1 MARHSSNICYL
12 PQYLPSCISLH
23 LTKLTRTMQCC
34 GYANGGPV
42 VLGICLGAVAAQ
54 KKPPQIRHRITENR
68 EQFRVR
74 ATALGKGLSAG
85 RGSGNGRP
93 D

>member
-1 MARHSSNICYL
+1 MWRRLADAQRRRI
-12 PQYLPSCISLH
+12 P
-23 LTKLTRTMQCC
+23 
-34 GYANGGPV
+34 PV
-42 VLGICLGAVAAQ
+42 PPEKQ
-54 KKPPQIRHRITENR
+54 TPQIWRLAADNR
-68 EQFRVR
+68 KQFRVR